1 MRSMMLMSLALLAA
15 CAGEAEPPLVAS
27 DVVVTRPMPGMQM
40 SAAYLSLQNNS
51 DRPIVISRV
60 ASAQYGLVELH
71 ETRVENGVAR
81 MRKLP
86 ELTLPAGAEVTLQ
99 RGGKHLMLMRPA
111 GPADSVTL
119 DFFDGETLL
128 LSVTADVKPRPD

>member
-128 LSVTADVKPRPD
+128 LSVTADVKPSPD